1 MTGGDD
7 DGGSDGCGGID
18 SDGEGVTSNGG
29 GVGTVVMEGVMT

>member
-7 DGGSDGCGGID
+7 DGG